1 MSLDIVIRNAHVVD
15 GTASPRFRASV
26 GIDQGRIVE
35 IDKGDRIPEGK
46 IDINADGKL
55 LTPGFFDIHRHS
67 DWTLLV
73 DSSAES
79 AIEQGLT
86 TEVVGNCG
94 FGPAPAVDRKRV
106 EQNILG
112 HSAKHGIE
120 IDWTTFGEY
129 LDRLDRNLGI
139 NVVPLVA
146 HGSIRT
152 SAMGVADRPADQ
164 DEIKKM
170 CYWVDEALDSGAFG
184 LSAGLEYAPYQ
195 TSTTTEEIV
204 ALVKRVG
211 ERGGLYSTHTR
222 YRIFNS
228 DKGVAEAIQIA
239 RESGTR
245 LQISHITPRIFARH
259 MTEAVLE
266 SCDKAREEGLDV
278 GFDIYP
284 YEWAPGPLT
293 ELLPGWALEGSA
305 DDVVQRFRDDE
316 FKRKVVREHR
326 VNLCRWVQLDRWDK
340 VIIVGA
346 PKRPDVINKS
356 IAQLAQEWGKDPW
369 DVVFDLLAEAGTHY
383 TDLTEITHTLDWE
396 DILLTIRD
404 PHCSFGSDSSTLSR
418 KGPLKDEAM
427 MPGCYGFVPRV
438 FDEVVSSRKALSFE
452 EAVRRLTSLPASQLG
467 IWDRGIIR
475 PGLVADLTLIDPK
488 TFRDN
493 TTWTDFYARPGGID
507 LVLIS
512 GKVAVENGRATGVR
526 GGKLL
531 RAKGGVA

>member
-1 MSLDIVIRNAHVVD
+1 MNLDIVIRNAHVVD
-15 GTASPRFRASV
+15 GTGSPRFKASV
-26 GIDQGRIVE
+26 GVQEGRIVE
-35 IDKGDRIPEGK
+35 IDKGNRLPEGK
-46 IDINADGKL
+46 REINANGKL

-73 DSSAES
+73 NPSAES

-86 TEVVGNCG
+86 TEVLGNCG
-94 FGPAPAVDRKRV
+94 FGPAPALDPKKVV
-106 EQNILG
+106 HNILG
-112 HSAKHGIE
+112 HSAKHAIE

-129 LDRLDRNLGI
+129 LEHLDRNLGI

-146 HGSIRT
+146 HGPIRT
-152 SAMGVADRPADQ
+152 SAMGIKDRPADQ

-170 CYWVDEALDSGAFG
+170 CYWVDEALESGAFG
-184 LSAGLEYAPYQ
+184 LSTGLEYAPYQ
-195 TSTTTEEIV
+195 TNTTTEEIT

-211 ERGGLYSTHTR
+211 KIGGLYSSHTR

-228 DKGVAEAIQIA
+228 EKGVAEAIKIA
-239 RESGTR
+239 REGDTR

-266 SCDKAREEGLDV
+266 LCETAREEGLDL

-293 ELLPGWALEGSA
+293 ELLPSWALEGSM
-305 DDVVQRFRDDE
+305 DDVPQRFRSHQ
-316 FKRKVVREHR
+316 FRSKVIREHKM
-326 VNLCRWVQLDRWDK
+326 NLCRWVQLDKWDK
-340 VIIVGA
+340 MIIVRS
-346 PKRPDVINKS
+346 PNRPDIINKS
-356 IAQLAQEWGKDPW
+356 IAQLSHEMRREPW
-369 DVVFDLLAEAGTHY
+369 DVVFDLLSEAGPHY
-383 TDLTEITHTLDWE
+383 TDFTEITHTLDWE

-418 KGPLKDEAM
+418 SGPLKDEAM

-438 FDEVVSSRKALSFE
+438 FDEVVSSRKALNFE
-452 EAVRRLTSLPASQLG
+452 ETVRRLTSLPASQLG

-475 PGLVADLTLIDPK
+475 PGMVADLTLIDPK

-493 TTWTDFYARPGGID
+493 TTWTNFYARPSGVE

-512 GKVAVENGRATGVR
+512 GKIVVENGCCTGAKE
-526 GGKLL
+526 GKLL
-531 RAKGGVA
+531 RKKG

>member
-1 MSLDIVIRNAHVVD
+1 MSLDVVIRNAQVID
-15 GTASPRFRASV
+15 GTGSPRFKASV
-26 GIDQGRIVE
+26 GVQDGGIVE
-35 IDKGDRIPEGK
+35 VDKGDLLPKGK
-46 IDINADGKL
+46 IDINADGRL

-73 DSSAES
+73 DPSAES

-86 TEVVGNCG
+86 TEVLGNCG

-112 HSAKHGIE
+112 HSAKHGVK

-129 LDRLDRNLGI
+129 LDRLNRGLGI

-152 SAMGVADRPADQ
+152 SVMGVTNRPADG
-164 DEIKKM
+164 DEINKM

-195 TSTTTEEIV
+195 TSTTADEII

-211 ERGGLYSTHTR
+211 KRGGLYATHTR
-222 YRIFNS
+222 YRIFNT

-239 RESGTR
+239 REGGSR
-245 LQISHITPRIFARH
+245 LQISHITPRVFVKH
-259 MTEAVLE
+259 MTGAVLKLCE
-266 SCDKAREEGLDV
+266 DARAQGLEV

-293 ELLPGWALEGSA
+293 ELLPGWALEGSV
-305 DDVVQRFRDDE
+305 DEVVQRFRSDQ
-316 FKRKVVREHR
+316 FKKKVAREHTE
-326 VNLCRWVQLDRWDK
+326 NLCRWVQLDRWDK
-340 VIIVGA
+340 LIIVGA
-346 PKRPDVINKS
+346 PERPDAINKS
-356 IAQLAQEWGKDPW
+356 IAQLAEEWNKDPW

-396 DILLTIRD
+396 DILLTIKD

-418 KGPLKDEAM
+418 TGPLRDEAM
-427 MPGCYGFVPRV
+427 MPGCYGFIPRV
-438 FDEVVSSRKALSFE
+438 FDEVVTSRKALTFE
-452 EAVRRLTSLPASQLG
+452 ETVRRLTSLPASQLG
-467 IWDRGIIR
+467 IRDRGIIR
-475 PGLVADLTLIDPK
+475 PGLVADLTLIDPEN
-488 TFRDN
+488 FRDN
-493 TTWTDFYARPGGID
+493 TTWTDFYARPGGVD
-507 LVLIS
+507 LVLVS
-512 GKVAVENGRATGVR
+512 GKIAVENGRATGLR
-526 GGKLL
+526 AGKLL
-531 RAKGGVA
+531 RAA